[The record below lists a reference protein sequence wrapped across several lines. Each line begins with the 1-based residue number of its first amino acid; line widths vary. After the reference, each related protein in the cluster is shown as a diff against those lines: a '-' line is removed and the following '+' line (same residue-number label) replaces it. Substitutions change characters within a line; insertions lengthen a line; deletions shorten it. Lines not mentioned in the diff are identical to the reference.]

1 MKATNGEPPKRAVIW
16 RKSEPGGIIGLHDGR
31 RLEIED
37 KTTRNRQHTF
47 AGRGGGFLPRLRLEL
62 CFIAALLVVAQA
74 VLDQGVFIR
83 LSTARG
89 DPAAPLNLT
98 PPSISGEAE
107 VGEVLT
113 ASPGSWTGSPTIT
126 YQWERCTALLFGPP
140 PNPPTRLE
148 CSAIE
153 DGLANTYTIARKDSG
168 YRLRVSVSASNAG
181 VKSEPAES
189 NDSEPVGLHLRPQMS
204 AFAAVMPRRLPRDG
218 QASAIL
224 RLGFT
229 SGASNSTA
237 TPRLSSLSFELSRN
251 IELHTA
257 GLSRCPIR
265 ALYAPAA
272 VARRKCA
279 AAIVGHGIVRSE
291 LFFGHEYEPVTG
303 KLTAYYFSEAGKPRI
318 FARVQTEGATTVV
331 YVLPFLINRTHG
343 SLATQLT
350 IPEMSHIH
358 GIVLHPEYSFPYEYS
373 HISSLSLALSR
384 SFAHERRRSFLTASC
399 PARQG
404 TEVAR
409 FRLLRAELDY
419 AGSNYENRTIR
430 QLTKNVTISCH
441 ASG

>member
-1 MKATNGEPPKRAVIW
+1 MDREPDDHLPVGTVHRA
-16 RKSEPGGIIGLHDGR
+16 
-31 RLEIED
+31 
-37 KTTRNRQHTF
+37 
-47 AGRGGGFLPRLRLEL
+47 A
-62 CFIAALLVVAQA
+62 
-74 VLDQGVFIR
+74 
-83 LSTARG
+83 
-89 DPAAPLNLT
+89 
-98 PPSISGEAE
+98 
-107 VGEVLT
+107 
-113 ASPGSWTGSPTIT
+113 
-126 YQWERCTALLFGPP
+126 FGPP

-303 KLTAYYFSEAGKPRI
+303 KLTAYYFSEAGKPGSSPGYRPK
-318 FARVQTEGATTVV
+318 ARP
-331 YVLPFLINRTHG
+331 L
-343 SLATQLT
+343 SC
-350 IPEMSHIH
+350 M
-358 GIVLHPEYSFPYEYS
+358 SFP
-373 HISSLSLALSR
+373 SLSI
-384 SFAHERRRSFLTASC
+384 AHMGHSPHNS
-399 PARQG
+399 
-404 TEVAR
+404 R
-409 FRLLRAELDY
+409 FRNEPHPRHRAPPRIQLSLR
-419 AGSNYENRTIR
+419 I
-430 QLTKNVTISCH
+430 
-441 ASG
+441 